1 MVADHEKYAVDL
13 GCNCQLNQLFLCNLK
28 MGGHYYPAG
37 IYFRKTVMKNDTGG
51 FTLIEVIAILFIIGI
66 LAAVAV
72 SRFAD
77 MQSIRSVAA
86 ADTLKN
92 RIRFVQSQAMK
103 NSSCGD
109 GDDVKGEKCWG
120 ITCDQNSTYW
130 FFAESDPEDAD
141 NQFTFPGEKDVKIAV
156 SDVTITPFK
165 ILFDVYGIPYSA
177 FPDTPLVS
185 PLQIT
190 VGSETMTMTPE
201 TGFIQ

>member
-1 MVADHEKYAVDL
+1 
-13 GCNCQLNQLFLCNLK
+13 
-28 MGGHYYPAG
+28 
-37 IYFRKTVMKNDTGG
+37 MKNDICG

-66 LAAVAV
+66 LAAIAV

-77 MQSIRSVAA
+77 MQSIRSMAA

-103 NSSCGD
+103 NSSWGD
-109 GDDVKGEKCWG
+109 GVEGEKCWG

-130 FFAESDPEDAD
+130 FFAKSDPEDAD
-141 NQFTFPGEKDVKIAV
+141 NQFTFPGEKDVKITV

-165 ILFDVYGIPYSA
+165 ILFDIYGIPYTA
-177 FPDTPLVS
+177 FTDENTNAKLVN

-190 VGSETMTMTPE
+190 VGSETMTLIPE

>member
-1 MVADHEKYAVDL
+1 M
-13 GCNCQLNQLFLCNLK
+13 
-28 MGGHYYPAG
+28 
-37 IYFRKTVMKNDTGG
+37 VMKNDTGG

-109 GDDVKGEKCWG
+109 DVDGEKCWG
-120 ITCDQNSTYW
+120 IKCDQNSTYW
-130 FFAESDPEDAD
+130 FFTESNPDDAGK
-141 NQFTFPGEKDVKIAV
+141 QLTFPGEKDVKIAV
-156 SDVTITPFK
+156 SDVTITPFT
-165 ILFDVYGIPYSA
+165 IFFDIYGIPYSA
-177 FPDTPLVS
+177 FPDAPLDS

-190 VGSETMTMTPE
+190 VGSETMTLTPE